1 MITYL
6 LWRGQDM
13 SDWLGETG
21 WTDWVTAI
29 GLDVGC
35 VLWIAYLVGW
45 L

>member
-1 MITYL
+1 VITYL

-21 WTDWVTAI
+21 WTDWLTAI
-29 GLDVGC
+29 GLDLAAVAW
-35 VLWIAYLVGW
+35 VAYLLGA